1 MAALSINRNILE
13 CKVILGK
20 SFDCRQSR
28 INRNILECKVKWQY
42 GTEYSFRS
50 INRNILE
57 CKVVSA
63 NLPCLPLTV
72 LIETYW
78 NVKTCVGSHVLM
90 LLDVLIETYW
100 NVKLLEVLVFSSGT
114 VSINRNILECKGF
127 RVDAFVDPGDGIN
140 RNILEC
146 KEKGKDVRAAIVSAY

>member
-28 INRNILECKVKWQY
+28 
-42 GTEYSFRS
+42 

-100 NVKLLEVLVFSSGT
+100 NVKRKERTSELRLFLRINRNILECKVF
-114 VSINRNILECKGF
+114 VSTIRTIGISCINRNILECKGLW
-127 RVDAFVDPGDGIN
+127 REELRWSVYVLIETYWNVKMCTLWLVRHPGM
-140 RNILEC
+140 
-146 KEKGKDVRAAIVSAY
+146 Y

>member
-28 INRNILECKVKWQY
+28 
-42 GTEYSFRS
+42 

-146 KEKGKDVRAAIVSAY
+146 KERMNLPDGSSEIKY

>member
-28 INRNILECKVKWQY
+28 
-42 GTEYSFRS
+42 

-114 VSINRNILECKGF
+114 VSINRNILECK
-127 RVDAFVDPGDGIN
+127 
-140 RNILEC
+140 
-146 KEKGKDVRAAIVSAY
+146 EKGKDVRAAIVSAY